1 MTALD
6 PQMERRCRD
15 SFGRQQGMTTIG
27 ASVHAMRPG
36 EVELIMP
43 FSAGLTQQHGFV
55 HAGIITMLC
64 DTACGF
70 AALSLMPADAAVL
83 TTEFKVNLLS
93 PAKGERFM
101 AIGRVVRPGKKLTV
115 CLGEVFAED
124 GGNRKQI
131 ALMTASMMVVDTS
144 TGLRD

>member
-15 SFGRQQGMTTIG
+15 SFVRQKAMATIG
-27 ASVHAMRPG
+27 ASVHAVRAG
-36 EVELIMP
+36 EVELLMP

-93 PAKGERFM
+93 PAKGERFI
-101 AIGRVVRPGKKLTV
+101 AKGRVVRPGKKLIV
-115 CLGEVFAED
+115 CLGEVFAEEGD
-124 GGNRKQI
+124 NRKQI
-131 ALMTASMMVVDTS
+131 ALMTASMMVMDTS